1 MKPFQTNILI
11 IFHLCLEFKEIYIF
25 GGSTE
30 KRPHISTLTYLN
42 FVHSMPNTH
51 PMPYMVFQF
60 DTVTAG
66 STHAS
71 TDADAK
77 YDASIDADAT
87 D

>member
-1 MKPFQTNILI
+1 
-11 IFHLCLEFKEIYIF
+11 
-25 GGSTE
+25 
-30 KRPHISTLTYLN
+30 
-42 FVHSMPNTH
+42 MPNTH

-77 YDASIDADAT
+77 SDASTDADAADWPHKFSWKSAQPALT
-87 D
+87 